1 MWVGV
6 PLSQPHMLRL
16 WGTQKQRHL
25 VWELP
30 PHPKRCAPLSARS
43 QILRALQRK
52 AVSGKAVAHSSA
64 HLFGLPRQAETAA
77 NRICKVLAVNQ
88 ENEKLMEEY
97 EKLASEV
104 RLRPERAL
112 PLPLPVL
119 RQPWPKPGPTEPPSP
134 QGLGLGLLQPLPAV
148 FTRLLPS
155 AACPSSWS
163 FTDSLIIHCFTHS
176 FICSLIFR
184 QSHDP
189 LLCASLCWSL
199 DSDIY
204 HPTPSLISGDPH
216 SAGGP
221 SFRPQ
226 PGVWVDRGGR
236 GEQTGSEL
244 SALHLP
250 GPGSC
255 WSGSAA
261 PYRGWRT
268 VWASPA

>member
-1 MWVGV
+1 MTYVSCFYHAFAGAEQVRGPPPATAAWAGLVVRHLEVLGPMWVGV
-6 PLSQPHMLRL
+6 PLSQPHILSL
-16 WGTQKQRHL
+16 WGTQKQRRL

-30 PHPKRCAPLSARS
+30 PHPKRCAPLSARI
-43 QILRALQRK
+43 QTVRALRRK

-112 PLPLPVL
+112 PLPRPVL
-119 RQPWPKPGPTEPPSP
+119 RQPWPKPGPPEPPSP
-134 QGLGLGLLQPLPAV
+134 QGLGLGLLQPLPAI

-176 FICSLIFR
+176 FICSLICR
-184 QSHDP
+184 RSHDP

-199 DSDIY
+199 DSD
-204 HPTPSLISGDPH
+204 
-216 SAGGP
+216 
-221 SFRPQ
+221 SFP
-226 PGVWVDRGGR
+226 D
-236 GEQTGSEL
+236 
-244 SALHLP
+244 
-250 GPGSC
+250 
-255 WSGSAA
+255 
-261 PYRGWRT
+261 
-268 VWASPA
+268 